1 MEYHEFDPRGLIA
14 EAYNIEG
21 IGTPE
26 CRAIFFDWAL
36 SRPEGGEAAEIEAL
50 LAVYGPTTPDH
61 PMSAVLREGL
71 SGAASPS
78 GRRGGARGRRSE

>member
-1 MEYHEFDPRGLIA
+1 MDYHEFDPRGLIA

-36 SRPEGGEAAEIEAL
+36 SRPEGSEASEIEAL
-50 LAVYGPTTPDH
+50 LAAYGGKDPDH
-61 PMSAVLREGL
+61 PMSAVLRDGL
-71 SGAASPS
+71 SGAARPS
-78 GRRGGARGRRSE
+78 GRRGGARGRRPD